1 VTLIENAIPTRL
13 TAPQA
18 RAKAE
23 ECRAMAK
30 VAIEKSHRIMLNS
43 IAQTWERIAESAGEE
58 T

>member
-1 VTLIENAIPTRL
+1 MTENTIPTRL
-13 TAPQA
+13 TAAQA

-30 VAIEKSHRIMLNS
+30 TALDKSNRIMLNS
-43 IAQTWERIAESAGEE
+43 IARTWDNIAENAAKE